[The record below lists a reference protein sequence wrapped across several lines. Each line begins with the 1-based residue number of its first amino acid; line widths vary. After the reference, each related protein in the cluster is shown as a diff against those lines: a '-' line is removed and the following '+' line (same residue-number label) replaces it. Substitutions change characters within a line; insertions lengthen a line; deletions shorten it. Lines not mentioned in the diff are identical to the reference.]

1 MLAWIENHVVRI
13 VLGGALLLW
22 LAYEATGLV
31 VAYSGDVRVTAAL
44 VAVAPEVGGPIAAL
58 PVRPDQTVQAN
69 QPLLTIEPRPFA
81 LAVAGAT
88 AARDVAGRQRGL
100 AEDAVTEA
108 AAAIDQAR
116 ARLTDAQ
123 AILARDQTL
132 GRSGYMPQERV
143 QDAVRDA
150 AVGEAGI
157 RRAEAALSVARR
169 LVDVRR
175 AEAQAAAAALDRAA
189 YDLSRTRVV
198 SPLAGRIA
206 PFDARPGDMAAPGQP
221 VLTLVTDA
229 DWRLVAN
236 VAERHLR
243 RQRPVPTARELSAVT
258 LIGGLALVAV
268 LLLWQRFDL
277 PQPVQMAISALVV
290 LDRGL
295 GALRHRGRQRVAGCL
310 LGGAFGLGAMTLG
323 GASLA
328 LWLGVLGLGLFLFSV
343 LHHGGGP
350 SAYVG
355 TQGGLAVIITLV
367 AGRGPPASILP
378 VVDRL
383 AGATLGVLVLILTT
397 TVVMQG
403 LLQPQGLAGR
413 QGGSRAGGS
422 A

>member
-88 AARDVAGRQRGL
+88 AARDVADRQRGL

-150 AVGEAGI
+150 AVGEAEI

-169 LVDVRR
+169 LVEVRR

-243 RQRPVPTARELSAVT
+243 RLRPGQTVW
-258 LIGGLALVAV
+258 V
-268 LLLWQRFDL
+268 LLGSDPWRL
-277 PQPVQMAISALVV
+277 
-290 LDRGL
+290 
-295 GALRHRGRQRVAGCL
+295 HRGRVRSIAPAV
-310 LGGAFGLGAMTLG
+310 
-323 GASLA
+323 S
-328 LWLGVLGLGLFLFSV
+328 
-343 LHHGGGP
+343 
-350 SAYVG
+350 SA
-355 TQGGLAVIITLV
+355 
-367 AGRGPPASILP
+367 P
-378 VVDRL
+378 
-383 AGATLGVLVLILTT
+383 AGATGAVVPVVPPETDWIRLPQHFPVEVTLPDLPPGVRLFHGATARVLVWF
-397 TVVMQG
+397 
-403 LLQPQGLAGR
+403 
-413 QGGSRAGGS
+413 
-422 A
+422 